1 MKIISIICVGVAIAI
16 PKLALA
22 KLPFENS
29 VFGKVESTLDFCSQ
43 VDPPSAS
50 KYEAKKTALVEG
62 IPEKE
67 VAEARESKEY
77 KDGYDEA
84 KSELSKESK
93 DDVAS
98 TCKAL
103 LQSDKAGK

>member
-1 MKIISIICVGVAIAI
+1 MKIILIVCVGVAIAI
-16 PKLALA
+16 PEVALA

-29 VFGKVESTLDFCSQ
+29 TFGKVESTLDVCAQ

-50 KYEAKKTALVEG
+50 KYEAKKKALVEG

-67 VAEARESKEY
+67 VTEARESKEY

-103 LQSDKAGK
+103 VQSDNAGK